1 MAIRMRVNKEVD
13 SVCKVCGTPR
23 KKCLE
28 MFDIQFI
35 KGKAQIT
42 ICDLCNDDLFRK
54 TLKATVGVQS
64 KLKSK
69 EDMAIIQRRNRSIYN

>member
-1 MAIRMRVNKEVD
+1 MAIRMRINKEVD

-28 MFDIQFI
+28 MFDISFI
-35 KGKAQIT
+35 KDKAQIT
-42 ICDLCNDDLFRK
+42 ICDLCNEELFRK
-54 TLKATVGVQS
+54 TLKATVGVQG

-69 EDMAIIQRRNRSIYN
+69 KDIAVIQRRNRFN